1 MYAANHIGAKVVA
14 ALTQT
19 GNTALVLSR
28 ISSNISIFAMSDS
41 EKTLQKVTLY
51 RGVYPCGVEKTSADD
66 WYAINSHVIENL
78 QKKSAVEDG
87 DLVIITKGM
96 HKDKSGGTNMIK
108 IVRVGEGN
116 Y

>member
-1 MYAANHIGAKVVA
+1 VV
-14 ALTQT
+14 
-19 GNTALVLSR
+19 
-28 ISSNISIFAMSDS
+28 
-41 EKTLQKVTLY
+41 
-51 RGVYPCGVEKTSADD
+51 
-66 WYAINSHVIENL
+66 ENL